1 MGRAGSS
8 NLKKNREVQN
18 NQKIQAHLLWGS
30 TLQTLLDTACRLLH
44 GHSARIMIDLLSMER
59 KAATYADLKIQ

>member
-30 TLQTLLDTACRLLH
+30 T
-44 GHSARIMIDLLSMER
+44 ARGAGICSIQEVFKQLGG
-59 KAATYADLKIQ
+59 AA